1 MHWEDAAVGA
11 FYRLNRYGN
20 PQCLE
25 VCCVHIEDGGFLCQD
40 CITDARE
47 RLEVVSRGSVA
58 LSLHEPL
65 ENRGHTAIFR
75 LSDGTV
81 KSESFKD
88 YGRGEV
94 ECGLAALV
102 AAQVADCFDP
112 LIVHPLFVAQDPN
125 MFWTLVFYH
134 GCIRAALEYVAP
146 HVDWDEKVGRVKAPL
161 EQDPIITE
169 SRIRPGSILRKCGN
183 DICLKIERDGS
194 KGVFSVCGR
203 CQRRHYCSQQCQ
215 KSDWTLHKRECNA
228 AAKGRKPTAA
238 PAIPSMPK
246 NDRNGHAKHAR
257 EDSQPQV
264 EEKVVIHGL
273 VAKPELNGR
282 LGEISGALTTGGRYP
297 VKVAGHASI
306 IAAKASNLHRLGVF
320 VVERKEKK
328 KARKFECFAH
338 GSEVCSG
345 CSVDFFIAN
354 HLSKLC
360 FTGAVLSRDTIE
372 TFAETH
378 FASIK
383 QPFGAGSTFDI
394 DFPAEC
400 HGLKNAEKRLV
411 LKALL
416 NSKDKSLLVA
426 AAKAGMACFAGRS
439 CAVTQPYA
447 IPHLEALLAA

>member
-1 MHWEDAAVGA
+1 
-11 FYRLNRYGN
+11 
-20 PQCLE
+20 
-25 VCCVHIEDGGFLCQD
+25 
-40 CITDARE
+40 
-47 RLEVVSRGSVA
+47 
-58 LSLHEPL
+58 
-65 ENRGHTAIFR
+65 
-75 LSDGTV
+75 
-81 KSESFKD
+81 
-88 YGRGEV
+88 
-94 ECGLAALV
+94 
-102 AAQVADCFDP
+102 
-112 LIVHPLFVAQDPN
+112 VAQDPN
-125 MFWTLVFYH
+125 LFWSLVLNH

-146 HVDWDEKVGRVKAPL
+146 HVDWDEKVGGVKAPL
-161 EQDPIITE
+161 DQVPIITE

-183 DICLKIERDGS
+183 GICLSLERDGS
-194 KGVFSVCGR
+194 KGVFLVCGR

-215 KSDWTLHKRECNA
+215 KSDWILHKRECVA
-228 AAKGRKPTAA
+228 AAEGRKPTMA

-246 NDRNGHAKHAR
+246 NDTDSHVKFAR
-257 EDSQPQV
+257 EGSQP
-264 EEKVVIHGL
+264 EAGEKIVMHSL

-282 LGEISGALTTGGRYP
+282 LGVISGALTPGGRYP

-306 IAAKASNLHRLGVF
+306 IAAKPSNLHRLGVF
-320 VVERKEKK
+320 VVERKEKN

-400 HGLKNAEKRLV
+400 HG
-411 LKALL
+411 
-416 NSKDKSLLVA
+416 
-426 AAKAGMACFAGRS
+426 
-439 CAVTQPYA
+439 
-447 IPHLEALLAA
+447 